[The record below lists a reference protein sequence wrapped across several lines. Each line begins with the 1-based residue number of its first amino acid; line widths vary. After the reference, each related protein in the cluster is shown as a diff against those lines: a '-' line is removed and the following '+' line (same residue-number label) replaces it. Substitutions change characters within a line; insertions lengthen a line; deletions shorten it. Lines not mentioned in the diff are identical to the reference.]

1 MINMLVIYCTELE
14 KSKKPA
20 LGSRVET
27 FVRALFDHYY
37 NIVYS
42 EFACIIRNNAYS
54 LFDKYDQ
61 CSRRTTLPCS
71 TGHDIYNF
79 CKNSLLTIPTY
90 SICLLETLE

>member
-1 MINMLVIYCTELE
+1 MINMLVIYCTRKIKE
-14 KSKKPA
+14 PA

-27 FVRALFDHYY
+27 FVRALLAHYY

-42 EFACIIRNNAYS
+42 EFACIIRNAYS

-61 CSRRTTLPCS
+61 CSRRTLPCS